1 MTISAIERMG
11 VAPPL
16 VPESEPLFTVGAL
29 PVSIQEL
36 RYTIKEEFLSGNC
49 IRERLMRTEIKWG
62 QIYLFFRMRPHKY
75 IGPGTFSGTFSD
87 YSAPGPDL
95 RDALTAAGVNL
106 HLAT

>member
-1 MTISAIERMG
+1 
-11 VAPPL
+11 
-16 VPESEPLFTVGAL
+16 
-29 PVSIQEL
+29 
-36 RYTIKEEFLSGNC
+36 
-49 IRERLMRTEIKWG
+49 MRTEIKWG

-75 IGPGTFSGTFSD
+75 IGPGTFSD